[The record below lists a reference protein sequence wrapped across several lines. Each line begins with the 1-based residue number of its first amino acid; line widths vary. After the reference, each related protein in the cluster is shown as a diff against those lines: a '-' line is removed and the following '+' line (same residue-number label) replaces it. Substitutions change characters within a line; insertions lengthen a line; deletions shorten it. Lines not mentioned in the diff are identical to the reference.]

1 MKFFLALLASQ
12 QTLAESGVDG
22 SCVGEEVSLMQSRHS
37 AAKEN
42 ETVQVAAGRRRSPA
56 LGTFYLSAPGAPEC
70 FVGESVSEEQCNGAV
85 RNLAPSSPGRGLQVG
100 SGGSCLDG
108 GWGQV
113 PKGCSA
119 QSGGDWAAHFKTGS
133 PTGEVLGSIFQSFR
147 CVDELYQL
155 VCTVPQDLY
164 WAPYGQ
170 NTCTN
175 GGTVSAF
182 ACAFAV
188 NSMDMNLA
196 RKRATETQLA
206 YKYYMA
212 YDEDERPLAMAC
224 TGQGWG
230 QVPTGCSA
238 YTSSDGRPMFKS
250 GPGAD
255 ASLCASDRYQLVCTS
270 FQGS

>member
-42 ETVQVAAGRRRSPA
+42 ETVHVARRRRAPA

-85 RNLAPSSPGRGLQVG
+85 RNLAPSRRRGNGARGLQVG

-119 QSGGDWAAHFKTGS
+119 QSGSGGDWAPHFKTGS
-133 PTGEVLGSIFQSFR
+133 PTGKVLGSIFQSID
-147 CVDELYQL
+147 CVHELYQL

-164 WAPYGQ
+164 SAPFGEK
-170 NTCTN
+170 TCKN
-175 GGTVSAF
+175 GENTVSAF

-188 NSMDMNLA
+188 NSMSPTL
-196 RKRATETQLA
+196 
-206 YKYYMA
+206 
-212 YDEDERPLAMAC
+212 RPLAFRYFMDYSDESC
-224 TGQGWG
+224 DRGQSWY

-238 YTSSDGRPMFKS
+238 WTRGDGRPMFKS
-250 GPGAD
+250 AFGN
-255 ASLCASDRYQLVCTS
+255 SRRRQQCASDRYQLVCTS

>member
-22 SCVGEEVSLMQSRHS
+22 SCVAEEVSLLQARHT

-42 ETVQVAAGRRRSPA
+42 ETQPGNQYWSPNRA
-56 LGTFYLSAPGAPEC
+56 WSYLSAPGAPEC
-70 FVGESVSEEQCNGAV
+70 LVGESVSKEQCSAAV
-85 RNLAPSSPGRGLQVG
+85 NNVAPNNPLRGLQVG

-196 RKRATETQLA
+196 RKRATETRLA

-212 YDEDERPLAMAC
+212 YDQDERPLAMAC

-255 ASLCASDRYQLVCTS
+255 ASLCASNRYQLVCTS

>member
-22 SCVGEEVSLMQSRHS
+22 SCVAEEVSLLQSRHS

-42 ETVQVAAGRRRSPA
+42 ETVQV
-56 LGTFYLSAPGAPEC
+56 TFYLSAPGAPEC
-70 FVGESVSEEQCNGAV
+70 IVGESVSEEQCNDAV
-85 RNLAPSSPGRGLQVG
+85 KNLAPSTQPYVRGLQVG
-100 SGGSCLDG
+100 SGGRCLDEA
-108 GWGQV
+108 WGQV
-113 PKGCSA
+113 PNGCSA

-255 ASLCASDRYQLVCTS
+255 ASLCASNRYQLVCTS